1 MVNVI
6 LCRHKLPIQDTAWFS
21 HENDDASVT
30 PYCHYKNNYI
40 TLSDDDSWTPVQR
53 VLHEVM
59 CDPDDLPSDQIAII
73 DDVAHQRCEKQFPQY
88 YCFTTKEEVKVH
100 YKKRK
105 GRSRAYELMSK
116 TMTLRTGCVCASP
129 GFKKR

>member
-21 HENDDASVT
+21 HENDDTSVT

-40 TLSDDDSWTPVQR
+40 TLSNDGSWRPLEK

-73 DDVAHQRCEKQFPQY
+73 DDVAHQRCEKQLPQH
-88 YCFTTKEEVKVH
+88 YCFTTKEDVTV
-100 YKKRK
+100 YYRKRR
-105 GRSRAYELMSK
+105 GRAYELMSK

-129 GFKKR
+129 NVKKR